1 MSIAIVLSISGQAW
15 ARDASGN
22 LRELSVGDTLR
33 EGETVV
39 TSQGGGVELD
49 FGDNTAPTQIQG
61 GEQVVLTPE
70 LNAEELL
77 EPSEFAALDQDIEAL
92 LAALDDETIDLLDV
106 LDATAAG
113 AGGGGAADGG
123 HNFVRLARIAEGTG
137 AQSFEF
143 GSVSATDIPAVEEA
157 GAAPQ
162 AALDELPSEPLNG
175 VPNALD
181 DFFST
186 DEESLLSGVNVLDN
200 DSDPDGDA
208 LSISDPGTREITFVG
223 PDGLIFTA
231 TVVLGA
237 DGFLSLDPRGGFDA
251 LAVGEQA
258 TGTFTYTVADGRGGF
273 STAKVTL
280 TIVGTNDAPVIG
292 GVASGEV
299 TEDGTT
305 TTTGQLSVS
314 DVDVSDTHTWSV
326 QGANVGTY
334 GSFSVDANGQW
345 TYVLDN
351 ASPAVQ
357 GLITGQSVTDSFTVE
372 VSDGKGGT
380 DTQVVTVTIHGSDD
394 GAVISGQDSGLVK
407 EDEILSTGGK
417 LDVSDPDAGQA
428 VFVAQAATAGQYGSF
443 TLGTDGTWS
452 YVLNNTHASVQGL
465 AVGESLSENFTVTTA
480 DGTTS
485 SVTVTIQ
492 GTNDVPIIGGVASGE
507 VTEDGTT
514 TTTGQLSVSDVDV
527 SDSHSWSVVG
537 NAQGS
542 YGSFSV
548 DANGQWTYVLDNA
561 SPAVQGLITGQ
572 SVTDSFTVQVDD
584 GKGGTDTQVVTV
596 TIHGSDDGAVIS
608 GQDSG
613 LVKEDEILSTGGKLD
628 VTDPD
633 AGQAVFL
640 AQAATAGQYG
650 SFTLGTDGTW
660 SYVLNNAHASVQ
672 GLAVGE
678 SLSESFTVVTADG
691 TTSSVTVTIQGTNDA
706 PIIGGVASGEVTE
719 DATVQTSGQ
728 LTVSDVDVSDSHS
741 WSVVGNAQGTYG
753 SFSVDANGQWTYV
766 LDNSSPA
773 VQGLITGQSVTD
785 SFTVE
790 VSDGKGGTDTQ
801 VVTVTIHGS
810 DDGAIISGEAA
821 GTVKEDEILST
832 GGKLDVSDPDAG
844 QAVFVAQAAT
854 AGQYGSFTLGT
865 DGTWSYV
872 LNNAHASVQGLAV
885 GESLSESFTVVTAD
899 GTTSSVTVTIQGT
912 NDVPIIGG
920 VASGEVTEDATLQV
934 SGQLT
939 VSDVDVS
946 DSHSW
951 SVVGNA
957 QGSYGSF
964 SVDANGQWTYVL
976 DNASPAVQGL
986 ISGQSVT
993 DSFTV
998 EVSDGKGGTDT
1009 QVVTVTIHGTNDQ
1022 AQVIVSATGVD
1033 STVYEAGL
1041 ISVEN
1046 TSEAAN
1052 GSFQVTATDGI
1063 AHITVGG
1070 QQFSLSQLQ
1079 GFSSGSPS
1087 AAIVTPM
1094 GTLYL
1099 TGYSGTANAGTISY
1113 QYTLKE
1119 VQTHGGQ
1126 GSATDGVLTDTIVV
1140 VVKGVG
1146 DSAMTGH
1153 LTIAIVDDV
1162 PQASNDLGGTVTE
1175 DSAQNVLSGNV
1186 LSNDSFGADGPAGG
1200 VATVNWNVSAA
1211 QLADIGQY
1219 GTLVLN
1225 TDGSWSFTLDNSL
1238 AKVQAL
1244 KASDLLTFNLGYT
1257 ITDGDG
1263 DSASATLGFSIRGA
1277 DDSASVTVS
1286 TQGADSTVY
1295 EAGLTSL
1302 ADTRETA
1309 GGSFQI
1315 SASDG
1320 IATLNVMG
1328 QVFTLAQLQGFSG
1341 ASPSAG
1347 IVTNMGTLYLTGFS
1361 GTATEGTVSY
1371 QYTLSAAQSHGAPGS
1386 ATNNVLTDS
1395 ISLSVSGVG
1404 GSSAGGTLSVAI
1416 IDDAPTFET
1425 IMNAIIA
1432 NESGTTLSGLHDLT
1446 MGADGAG
1453 AIIVADPTI
1462 AGINGYIAYSTTA
1475 HADGSVTKLAKVNGI
1490 DFFTLTIKVDG
1501 TYDFTL
1507 HEARPSIVKTVNFG
1521 GVQGGKSVEQ
1531 LILGDVVLRAVDSN
1545 GNNKIDNGEMISPSS
1560 AGFGVGNGNIDA
1572 GEKFIIS
1579 FVNNK
1584 VIENI
1589 DFSYKHQGS
1598 TDFRMTW
1605 QSNTGETGTVG
1616 PISQDGWIS
1625 INPAQDFTSITFT
1638 VLQGSG
1644 KIDGVKYGEL
1654 VLPGDTFVNFDIHG
1668 IDADGD
1674 ISATQT
1680 LSVKLLGAGST
1691 SVAIT
1696 GTAEDEVIVGTS
1708 ANDTINGGEGNDI
1721 LIGGAGNDTLIGGEG
1736 DDVFQWNFGDQG
1748 GVGSAAHD
1756 VVKDFSLGINTLDLA
1771 DLLQG
1776 EAAETIDSFI
1786 FAVQE
1791 GSSTVLYVNHE
1802 GSIGANGS
1810 NATQVIVLE
1819 NFSMDGASS
1828 TDFLQVMLENGQLH
1842 IDQ

>member
-1 MSIAIVLSISGQAW
+1 
-15 ARDASGN
+15 
-22 LRELSVGDTLR
+22 
-33 EGETVV
+33 
-39 TSQGGGVELD
+39 
-49 FGDNTAPTQIQG
+49 
-61 GEQVVLTPE
+61 
-70 LNAEELL
+70 
-77 EPSEFAALDQDIEAL
+77 
-92 LAALDDETIDLLDV
+92 
-106 LDATAAG
+106 
-113 AGGGGAADGG
+113 
-123 HNFVRLARIAEGTG
+123 
-137 AQSFEF
+137 
-143 GSVSATDIPAVEEA
+143 
-157 GAAPQ
+157 
-162 AALDELPSEPLNG
+162 
-175 VPNALD
+175 
-181 DFFST
+181 
-186 DEESLLSGVNVLDN
+186 
-200 DSDPDGDA
+200 
-208 LSISDPGTREITFVG
+208 
-223 PDGLIFTA
+223 
-231 TVVLGA
+231 
-237 DGFLSLDPRGGFDA
+237 
-251 LAVGEQA
+251 
-258 TGTFTYTVADGRGGF
+258 
-273 STAKVTL
+273 
-280 TIVGTNDAPVIG
+280 
-292 GVASGEV
+292 
-299 TEDGTT
+299 
-305 TTTGQLSVS
+305 
-314 DVDVSDTHTWSV
+314 
-326 QGANVGTY
+326 
-334 GSFSVDANGQW
+334 
-345 TYVLDN
+345 VLDN

-357 GLITGQSVTDSFTVE
+357 GLIS
-372 VSDGKGGT
+372 
-380 DTQVVTVTIHGSDD
+380 
-394 GAVISGQDSGLVK
+394 
-407 EDEILSTGGK
+407 
-417 LDVSDPDAGQA
+417 
-428 VFVAQAATAGQYGSF
+428 
-443 TLGTDGTWS
+443 
-452 YVLNNTHASVQGL
+452 
-465 AVGESLSENFTVTTA
+465 
-480 DGTTS
+480 
-485 SVTVTIQ
+485 
-492 GTNDVPIIGGVASGE
+492 
-507 VTEDGTT
+507 
-514 TTTGQLSVSDVDV
+514 
-527 SDSHSWSVVG
+527 
-537 NAQGS
+537 
-542 YGSFSV
+542 
-548 DANGQWTYVLDNA
+548 
-561 SPAVQGLITGQ
+561 
-572 SVTDSFTVQVDD
+572 
-584 GKGGTDTQVVTV
+584 
-596 TIHGSDDGAVIS
+596 
-608 GQDSG
+608 
-613 LVKEDEILSTGGKLD
+613 
-628 VTDPD
+628 
-633 AGQAVFL
+633 
-640 AQAATAGQYG
+640 
-650 SFTLGTDGTW
+650 
-660 SYVLNNAHASVQ
+660 
-672 GLAVGE
+672 
-678 SLSESFTVVTADG
+678 
-691 TTSSVTVTIQGTNDA
+691 
-706 PIIGGVASGEVTE
+706 
-719 DATVQTSGQ
+719 
-728 LTVSDVDVSDSHS
+728 
-741 WSVVGNAQGTYG
+741 
-753 SFSVDANGQWTYV
+753 
-766 LDNSSPA
+766 
-773 VQGLITGQSVTD
+773 GQSVTD

-912 NDVPIIGG
+912 NDAPIIGG
-920 VASGEVTEDATLQV
+920 VASGEVTEDGTTTTT
-934 SGQLT
+934 GQLS

-946 DSHSW
+946 DTHTW

-1041 ISVEN
+1041 ISLEN

-1175 DSAQNVLSGNV
+1175 DSADNVLSGNV

-1361 GTATEGTVSY
+1361 GTAMGGTVSY

-1395 ISLSVSGVG
+1395 ISLSVSGEG

-1416 IDDAPTFET
+1416 IDDAPVTNVT
-1425 IMNAIIA
+1425 NAVSVNAIGASFTGSLADIGA
-1432 NESGTTLSGLHDLT
+1432 DYPGKVAFSGTPPAGLTSGGKAVTYQVSGDGSVLTASAGGQVVFTLTGHPNGTYTFQQFQPLDLSILNSTLQGSVGASGPQPAYYIYEDGT
-1446 MGADGAG
+1446 FGSSAAKAWSVKITGSGNVNPSTQGMGISNNIFDTGERMRLDFDNTGVSGA
-1453 AIIVADPTI
+1453 ANLAYVAKI
-1462 AGINGYIAYSTTA
+1462 GINGLEGNETVTYSAKLSDGTTISGTA
-1475 HADGSVTKLAKVNGI
+1475 TPSSLVDGSLFITAN
-1490 DFFTLTIKVDG
+1490 TG
-1501 TYDFTL
+1501 TYIDYVDLTAG
-1507 HEARPSIVKTVNFG
+1507 HNTAVRITSISTFSMDDGAPKN
-1521 GVQGGKSVEQ
+1521 
-1531 LILGDVVLRAVDSN
+1531 L
-1545 GNNKIDNGEMISPSS
+1545 
-1560 AGFGVGNGNIDA
+1560 GFG
-1572 GEKFIIS
+1572 
-1579 FVNNK
+1579 
-1584 VIENI
+1584 
-1589 DFSYKHQGS
+1589 
-1598 TDFRMTW
+1598 
-1605 QSNTGETGTVG
+1605 
-1616 PISQDGWIS
+1616 
-1625 INPAQDFTSITFT
+1625 FT
-1638 VLQGSG
+1638 V
-1644 KIDGVKYGEL
+1644 
-1654 VLPGDTFVNFDIHG
+1654 T
-1668 IDADGD
+1668 DADGD
-1674 ISATQT
+1674 SASGSLGIVVQNGHAVNGDAGNNV
-1680 LSVKLLGAGST
+1680 LFGGAGAQVLS
-1691 SVAIT
+1691 
-1696 GTAEDEVIVGTS
+1696 
-1708 ANDTINGGEGNDI
+1708 GGEGNDI

-1776 EAAETIDSFI
+1776 EAAGTIDSFI

>member
-61 GEQVVLTPE
+61 GEQVALTPE

-357 GLITGQSVTDSFTVE
+357 GLVTGQ
-372 VSDGKGGT
+372 
-380 DTQVVTVTIHGSDD
+380 Q
-394 GAVISGQDSGLVK
+394 
-407 EDEILSTGGK
+407 
-417 LDVSDPDAGQA
+417 
-428 VFVAQAATAGQYGSF
+428 
-443 TLGTDGTWS
+443 
-452 YVLNNTHASVQGL
+452 
-465 AVGESLSENFTVTTA
+465 
-480 DGTTS
+480 
-485 SVTVTIQ
+485 
-492 GTNDVPIIGGVASGE
+492 
-507 VTEDGTT
+507 
-514 TTTGQLSVSDVDV
+514 
-527 SDSHSWSVVG
+527 
-537 NAQGS
+537 
-542 YGSFSV
+542 
-548 DANGQWTYVLDNA
+548 
-561 SPAVQGLITGQ
+561 
-572 SVTDSFTVQVDD
+572 
-584 GKGGTDTQVVTV
+584 
-596 TIHGSDDGAVIS
+596 
-608 GQDSG
+608 
-613 LVKEDEILSTGGKLD
+613 
-628 VTDPD
+628 
-633 AGQAVFL
+633 
-640 AQAATAGQYG
+640 
-650 SFTLGTDGTW
+650 
-660 SYVLNNAHASVQ
+660 
-672 GLAVGE
+672 
-678 SLSESFTVVTADG
+678 
-691 TTSSVTVTIQGTNDA
+691 
-706 PIIGGVASGEVTE
+706 
-719 DATVQTSGQ
+719 
-728 LTVSDVDVSDSHS
+728 
-741 WSVVGNAQGTYG
+741 
-753 SFSVDANGQWTYV
+753 
-766 LDNSSPA
+766 
-773 VQGLITGQSVTD
+773 
-785 SFTVE
+785 
-790 VSDGKGGTDTQ
+790 
-801 VVTVTIHGS
+801 
-810 DDGAIISGEAA
+810 
-821 GTVKEDEILST
+821 
-832 GGKLDVSDPDAG
+832 
-844 QAVFVAQAAT
+844 
-854 AGQYGSFTLGT
+854 
-865 DGTWSYV
+865 
-872 LNNAHASVQGLAV
+872 
-885 GESLSESFTVVTAD
+885 
-899 GTTSSVTVTIQGT
+899 
-912 NDVPIIGG
+912 
-920 VASGEVTEDATLQV
+920 
-934 SGQLT
+934 
-939 VSDVDVS
+939 
-946 DSHSW
+946 
-951 SVVGNA
+951 
-957 QGSYGSF
+957 
-964 SVDANGQWTYVL
+964 
-976 DNASPAVQGL
+976 
-986 ISGQSVT
+986 VT

-1046 TSEAAN
+1046 NSEAAN

-1175 DSAQNVLSGNV
+1175 DSADNVLSGNV

-1200 VATVNWNVSAA
+1200 VATVNWNASAA

-1347 IVTNMGTLYLTGFS
+1347 IITNMGTLYLTGFS

>member
-39 TSQGGGVELD
+39 ASQGGGVELD
-49 FGDNTAPTQIQG
+49 FGDNTAPALIQD

-70 LNAEELL
+70 LHAEEPL

-92 LAALDDETIDLLDV
+92 LAALDDDTIDLLDV

-123 HNFVRLARIAEGTG
+123 HNFVRLARVAESTG
-137 AQSFEF
+137 EQSFEF
-143 GSVSATDIPAVEEA
+143 GNVSVTDLPVVEEA
-157 GAAPQ
+157 GAVPQ
-162 AALDELPSEPLNG
+162 EPLVELPSEPLNA
-175 VPNALD
+175 VPTALD

-208 LSISDPGTREITFVG
+208 LSISDPGSREVTFIG
-223 PDGLIFTA
+223 PNGLVFTA

-251 LAVGEQA
+251 LALGEQA
-258 TGTFTYTVADGRGGF
+258 SGTFTYTVTDGRGGF

-280 TIVGTNDAPVIG
+280 TIVGTNDQPIIG

-305 TTTGQLSVS
+305 TTTGQLTVS

-326 QGANVGTY
+326 VGANVGTY

-357 GLITGQSVTDSFTVE
+357 GLITGQSVSDSFTVE
-372 VSDGKGGT
+372 VSDGNGGT
-380 DTQVVTVTIHGSDD
+380 ATQVVTVTIHGSDD

-428 VFVAQAATAGQYGSF
+428 VFVAQASTAGSYGTF

-452 YVLNNTHASVQGL
+452 YVLNNAHVSVQGL
-465 AVGESLSENFTVTTA
+465 AVNETLSESFTVVTA

-492 GTNDVPIIGGVASGE
+492 GTNDQPIIGGVASGE
-507 VTEDGTT
+507 VTEDATLQT
-514 TTTGQLSVSDVDV
+514 SGQLTVSDVDT
-527 SDSHSWSVVG
+527 SDTHTWSVVG
-537 NAQGS
+537 ANVGT

-572 SVTDSFTVQVDD
+572 SVS
-584 GKGGTDTQVVTV
+584 
-596 TIHGSDDGAVIS
+596 
-608 GQDSG
+608 
-613 LVKEDEILSTGGKLD
+613 
-628 VTDPD
+628 
-633 AGQAVFL
+633 
-640 AQAATAGQYG
+640 
-650 SFTLGTDGTW
+650 
-660 SYVLNNAHASVQ
+660 
-672 GLAVGE
+672 
-678 SLSESFTVVTADG
+678 
-691 TTSSVTVTIQGTNDA
+691 
-706 PIIGGVASGEVTE
+706 
-719 DATVQTSGQ
+719 
-728 LTVSDVDVSDSHS
+728 
-741 WSVVGNAQGTYG
+741 
-753 SFSVDANGQWTYV
+753 
-766 LDNSSPA
+766 
-773 VQGLITGQSVTD
+773 D

-790 VSDGKGGTDTQ
+790 VSDGNGGT
-801 VVTVTIHGS
+801 
-810 DDGAIISGEAA
+810 A
-821 GTVKEDEILST
+821 
-832 GGKLDVSDPDAG
+832 
-844 QAVFVAQAAT
+844 
-854 AGQYGSFTLGT
+854 
-865 DGTWSYV
+865 
-872 LNNAHASVQGLAV
+872 
-885 GESLSESFTVVTAD
+885 
-899 GTTSSVTVTIQGT
+899 
-912 NDVPIIGG
+912 
-920 VASGEVTEDATLQV
+920 
-934 SGQLT
+934 
-939 VSDVDVS
+939 
-946 DSHSW
+946 
-951 SVVGNA
+951 
-957 QGSYGSF
+957 
-964 SVDANGQWTYVL
+964 
-976 DNASPAVQGL
+976 
-986 ISGQSVT
+986 
-993 DSFTV
+993 
-998 EVSDGKGGTDT
+998 T
-1009 QVVTVTIHGTNDQ
+1009 QVVTVTIHGTSDQ

-1046 TSEAAN
+1046 TSETAS
-1052 GSFQVTATDGI
+1052 GSFQVSATDGI
-1063 AHITVGG
+1063 AHVTVDG
-1070 QQFSLSQLQ
+1070 QTFSLAQLQ

-1087 AAIVTPM
+1087 AAIVTDM

-1099 TGYSGTANAGTISY
+1099 TGYSGTANVGTITY

-1119 VQTHGGQ
+1119 VQAHGSQ

-1162 PQASNDLGGTVTE
+1162 PQAVNDNGGTVTE
-1175 DSAQNVLSGNV
+1175 DAVQNVLSGNV

-1200 VATVNWNVSAA
+1200 AATVSWNVSSA

-1257 ITDGDG
+1257 ITDADG
-1263 DSASATLGFSIRGA
+1263 DRASATLGFSIQGT
-1277 DDSASVTVS
+1277 DDSASVIVS
-1286 TQGADSTVY
+1286 TGGADSTVY
-1295 EAGLTSL
+1295 EAGLTSA

-1328 QVFTLAQLQGFSG
+1328 QVFTLAQLQGFNES
-1341 ASPSAG
+1341 SPSVG
-1347 IVTNMGTLYLTGFS
+1347 IVTSMGTLYLTGFS
-1361 GTATEGTVSY
+1361 GTATAGTVSY
-1371 QYTLSAAQSHGAPGS
+1371 QYTLSAAQSHGAPGT
-1386 ATNNVLTDS
+1386 ATNDVLTDS
-1395 ISLSVSGVG
+1395 ISLSVNGVG
-1404 GSSAGGTLSVAI
+1404 GSTASGTLSVAI
-1416 IDDAPTFET
+1416 IDDAPVTNVT
-1425 IMNAIIA
+1425 NAVSVNAIGASFTGSLADIGA
-1432 NESGTTLSGLHDLT
+1432 DYPGKVVFSGTPPAGLTSGGKAVT
-1446 MGADGAG
+1446 YQVSG
-1453 AIIVADPTI
+1453 
-1462 AGINGYIAYSTTA
+1462 
-1475 HADGSVTKLAKVNGI
+1475 DGSVLTASAGGQVV
-1490 DFFTLTIKVDG
+1490 FTLTGHPNGTYTFQQYQPLDLSILNSTLQGSVGASGPQPAYYIYEDG
-1501 TYDFTL
+1501 T
-1507 HEARPSIVKTVNFG
+1507 FG
-1521 GVQGGKSVEQ
+1521 
-1531 LILGDVVLRAVDSN
+1531 
-1545 GNNKIDNGEMISPSS
+1545 SS
-1560 AGFGVGNGNIDA
+1560 ATAKAWSVKITGSGNINPSTQGMGVGNNIFDT
-1572 GEKFIIS
+1572 GEKMR
-1579 FVNNK
+1579 
-1584 VIENI
+1584 I
-1589 DFSYKHQGS
+1589 DFDNEGASGKANLAYVAKIGINDISGNETVNYTAMLSDGTTVSGIARVTNLVDGNLFITAKLGTYIDYIDLMPGS
-1598 TDFRMTW
+1598 ST
-1605 QSNTGETGTVG
+1605 TVR
-1616 PISQDGWIS
+1616 I
-1625 INPAQDFTSITFT
+1625 TSISTFSMDDSAPKNLGFGFT
-1638 VLQGSG
+1638 V
-1644 KIDGVKYGEL
+1644 
-1654 VLPGDTFVNFDIHG
+1654 T
-1668 IDADGD
+1668 DADGD
-1674 ISATQT
+1674 SASGSLGIVVQNGQVVNGDAGNNV
-1680 LSVKLLGAGST
+1680 LFGGAGAQVLS
-1691 SVAIT
+1691 
-1696 GTAEDEVIVGTS
+1696 
-1708 ANDTINGGEGNDI
+1708 GGDGNDI

-1748 GVGSAAHD
+1748 GVGSAARD
-1756 VVKDFSLGINTLDLA
+1756 VVKDFSLGSNTLDLA

-1776 EAAETIDSFI
+1776 EAAGTIDSFI
-1786 FAVQE
+1786 FAAQE

-1819 NFSMDGASS
+1819 NFNMNDQGSAE
-1828 TDFLQVMLENGQLH
+1828 FLKGLLDSGQLH